1 MDNEDIFEQEISNI
15 ENLFVNGVAFQNI
28 NDIKI
33 NSKLDFFVIYH
44 NDAIFT
50 NADDYF
56 EQNLKEE
63 ITYLDLFY
71 MYQKWYVLIKM
82 LFLFLNTDTEVRY
95 LQSLPTDEKLEIQQL
110 QLIGINSKRYKYF
123 DAWIF
128 NNNNDVL
135 RINNF
140 IQWFVKCDLTNK
152 KFVAESFH
160 LHGFSDIEKK

>member
-1 MDNEDIFEQEISNI
+1 MDNEDIFENEISSI

-28 NDIKI
+28 NNIKI
-33 NSKLDFFVIYH
+33 NSKLDFFAIYQK
-44 NDAIFT
+44 DDIFT
-50 NADDYF
+50 NANDYF

-63 ITYLDLFY
+63 RTYLDLFY

-95 LQSLPTDEKLEIQQL
+95 LQSLPTDEKLEISQL

-140 IQWFVKCDLTNK
+140 IQWFVKCDLTNE
-152 KFVAESFH
+152 KFVY
-160 LHGFSDIEKK
+160 

>member
-1 MDNEDIFEQEISNI
+1 MDNEDIFENEISSI

-28 NDIKI
+28 NNIKI
-33 NSKLDFFVIYH
+33 NSKLDFFAIYQK
-44 NDAIFT
+44 DDIFT
-50 NADDYF
+50 NANDYF

-63 ITYLDLFY
+63 RTYLDLFY

-123 DAWIF
+123 DALIF
-128 NNNNDVL
+128 NYNNDVL

-140 IQWFVKCDLTNK
+140 IQWFVRCDLTNEN
-152 KFVAESFH
+152 FVSEFR
-160 LHGFSDIEKK
+160 FQ